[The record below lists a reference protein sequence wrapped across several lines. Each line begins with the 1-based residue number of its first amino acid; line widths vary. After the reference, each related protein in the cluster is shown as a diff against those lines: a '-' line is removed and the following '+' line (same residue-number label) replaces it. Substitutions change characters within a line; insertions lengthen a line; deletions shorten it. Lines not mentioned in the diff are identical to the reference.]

1 MEFEIGKERRTVGGE
16 TVFPV
21 VDWRDHRCE
30 NDYPLEG
37 IIVRNGKGIRY
48 AWSISGEVVRGSR
61 TRYDLYPRQWKYIQ
75 FAFVY
80 WSAVGEVSG
89 LHTYRT
95 REGAEIDRKKFV
107 LHGKMVSQI
116 MECVF
121 EEQENEI

>member
-1 MEFEIGKERRTVGGE
+1 MKFEIGKECRTVGGE

-21 VDWRDHRCE
+21 VDWREHMCE

-37 IIVRNGKGIRY
+37 IIVRNGKGLRY
-48 AWSISGEVVRGSR
+48 AWSISGEVVRGAR
-61 TRYDLYPRQWKYIQ
+61 TLCDLYPRQWKYIQ
-75 FAFVY
+75 FTFVY

-107 LHGKMVSQI
+107 LQGKMVSQI

-121 EEQENEI
+121 EEKENEI